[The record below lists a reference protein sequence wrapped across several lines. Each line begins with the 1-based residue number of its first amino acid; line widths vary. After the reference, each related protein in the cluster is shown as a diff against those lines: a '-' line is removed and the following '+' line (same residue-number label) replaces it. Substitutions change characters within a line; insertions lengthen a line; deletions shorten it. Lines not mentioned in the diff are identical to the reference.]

1 MSVVSPDFKFEVDSE
16 GLASRCYRSQMPS
29 EAATYGLG
37 DRVLIPIPPVH
48 NGFLDCSQSFLNIA
62 YTATITGTLP
72 DAANAIH
79 LSSIGAYSC
88 ISELNVLCGGR
99 YIQQMRNHQ
108 QIMAVLFSGNLS
120 QSACLP
126 ASATSGIPNLSIGN
140 EHFNGATTVAGGA
153 IALQDFS
160 IPLVGVL
167 SSVKHLPL
175 WAIGEPLV
183 IELILASDIRQMY
196 FSGVHT
202 TTITGGTL
210 SLKCDY
216 DAAYIVV
223 NDNAI
228 REVQDASDWSSGQIV
243 WSDTQLQCSNN
254 TVSVAELNA
263 AGTTTKQTLIG
274 GIKPRQLLAVLHS
287 GFSAT
292 IGINDPWEGSS
303 YWSNDLR
310 FRLGSQEYPPRPIS
324 GVAECRQHLNDCFDQ
339 TAVPLYNS
347 VADQSS
353 SLSYRPFA
361 PTVANALTDTSLGGS
376 GYNFSK
382 FVDTAD
388 GMDSTD
394 KQLITEVSLLI
405 NPSTT
410 ALVPINAATI
420 KRFGVVYSVSR
431 DGQFSVSY

>member
-29 EAATYGLG
+29 EAASYGLG

-48 NGFLDCSQSFLNIA
+48 NGFLDCSQSFLNIS

-243 WSDTQLQCSNN
+243 WSDT
-254 TVSVAELNA
+254 
-263 AGTTTKQTLIG
+263 K
-274 GIKPRQLLAVLHS
+274 
-287 GFSAT
+287 
-292 IGINDPWEGSS
+292 
-303 YWSNDLR
+303 DLR

-339 TAVPLYNS
+339 NAVPLYNS

-405 NPSTT
+405 NPATT
-410 ALVPINAATI
+410 ALVPVNAATI